1 MKDFFKTIAN
11 TLRDVRIELTEG
23 NSPAYLMFDFISII
37 IGIFLLTM
45 GIISNIPGMI
55 IAGGCF
61 IGCPIT
67 LPLLILIFIPTIYIL
82 ATVVLLPVVGLTEL
96 MKYIGEKL
104 KEFGQKLKKLRDKK
118 NKIKEDNK

>member
-11 TLRDVRIELTEG
+11 TLRDIRIELTEG
-23 NSPAYLMFDFISII
+23 NSPAYLMFDFISILM
-37 IGIFLLTM
+37 GIFLLTM
-45 GIISNIPGMI
+45 GIINKIPGMI

-67 LPLLILIFIPTIYIL
+67 IPLLILIFIPILYIL
-82 ATVVLLPVVGLTEL
+82 STAVLLPVIGLTEF

-104 KEFGQKLKKLRDKK
+104 KEFGQKLKKSKCK
-118 NKIKEDNK
+118 KIKIEEDNK